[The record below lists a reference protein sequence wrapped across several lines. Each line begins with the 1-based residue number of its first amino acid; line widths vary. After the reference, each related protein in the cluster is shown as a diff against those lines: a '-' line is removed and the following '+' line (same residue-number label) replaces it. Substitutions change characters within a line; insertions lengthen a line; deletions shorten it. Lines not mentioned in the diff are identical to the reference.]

1 MLSGLREAA
10 RFLDRA
16 AEEQDEEEEED
27 GVFAEEAAPAPEE
40 KVC

>member
-16 AEEQDEEEEED
+16 AEEQEDEEEED

-40 KVC
+40 KVS